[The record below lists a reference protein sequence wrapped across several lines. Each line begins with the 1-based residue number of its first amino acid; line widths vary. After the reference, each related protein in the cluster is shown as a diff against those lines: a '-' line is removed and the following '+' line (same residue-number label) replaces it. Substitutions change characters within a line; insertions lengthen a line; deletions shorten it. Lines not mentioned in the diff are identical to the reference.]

1 MKNYKQAPKIIMATM
16 LIALGALTTSV
27 VAVDDVKTLTV
38 VAGNGEAGFVDGKNA
53 RLFKPIR
60 LAPFG
65 PGKIVIA
72 DISNNAIRVVSTD
85 GTVVTL
91 AGGPDKKGVKDG
103 IASEAMFDGP
113 HGVAVSKDGVIAVA
127 GASSHAVRL
136 MTPFK
141 RADGTTD
148 YQVTTIAGVAGKMGM
163 RNGAGAQALFNS
175 PHGLV
180 WDNGGGLLVV
190 DIGNASIRRIKDGIV
205 TTALEAGTENM
216 AMPIDI
222 GTSPDG
228 SFLIADAGN
237 QTVLRWQLG
246 EDKIETV
253 AMDGELNMPHGV
265 SGDDDG
271 VVYVAALSGHQI
283 AKLSNGHMEIVAG
296 TGVAGIAPNMLNKP
310 AAVLVHDGLLWIA
323 DLDNHRISTFPLK
336 QD

>member
-1 MKNYKQAPKIIMATM
+1 MKNYKLALKIIVATM
-16 LIALGALTTSV
+16 LFAFSALTTSV
-27 VAVDDVKTLTV
+27 VAMDDVKSLTV
-38 VAGNGEAGFVDGKNA
+38 VAGNGEAGFIDGKNA
-53 RLFKPIR
+53 RLNKPIR

-65 PGKIVIA
+65 PGKILIA
-72 DISNNAIRVVSTD
+72 DISNNAIRVVSKD
-85 GTVVTL
+85 GSVATL

-103 IASEAMFDGP
+103 LASDAMFDGP

-136 MTPFK
+136 MIPFK
-141 RADGTTD
+141 NADGLTD
-148 YQVTTIAGVAGKMGM
+148 YKVSTIAGVAGETGM
-163 RNGAGAQALFNS
+163 RNGAGEQALFNS

-180 WDNGGGLLVV
+180 WDNDGGLLVV
-190 DIGNASIRRIKDGIV
+190 DIGNGSIRRIKDGIV
-205 TTALEAGTENM
+205 TTALGAGTENM

-237 QTVLRWQLG
+237 QTILRWRLG
-246 EDKIETV
+246 DEEAKPV

-265 SGDDDG
+265 SGDDGG

-283 AKLSNGHMEIVAG
+283 AKLSNGHLEIVAG
-296 TGVAGIAPNMLNKP
+296 TGEAGFASNMLNKP

-323 DLDNHRISTFPLK
+323 DLDNHRISTFPLT